1 MKKLIALIL
10 ALICIVSLNACSAS
24 VGDHSSFQA
33 DITNTS
39 YKVKIS
45 DDYPIENTLASIYRA
60 GEQVTVK
67 LCTVTE
73 SYYRVYVNGIEQEKD
88 RDLSDDFY
96 TYFTFTMPGEDVL
109 IKIEEVWVDIPDTPQ
124 E

>member
-1 MKKLIALIL
+1 MKKLITLML
-10 ALICIVSLNACSAS
+10 VLLCIVLLNACS
-24 VGDHSSFQA
+24 VGVWDHFSFQS
-33 DITNTS
+33 DIANTA
-39 YKVKIS
+39 YKVKIV
-45 DDYPIENTLASIYRA
+45 DDYPIENTLASTYRA

-88 RDLSDDFY
+88 RALSDDFY

-109 IKIEEVWVDIPDTPQ
+109 IKIEEFWVDIPDTPQ